1 MDKARKQ
8 FSVMELE
15 ERIAPA
21 IMKTVDTTTT
31 FTKHPGPTDTQ
42 TTVTETTA
50 SNPAGNLPPGQQE
63 PTTVTTTEV
72 KNRFAR

>member
-1 MDKARKQ
+1 MKKFQVRQ
-8 FSVMELE
+8 LE

-21 IMKTVDTTTT
+21 ILKSSTSTTS

-42 TTVTETTA
+42 VTVTETTA
-50 SNPAGNLPPGQQE
+50 SNPAGNEPPGQQE
-63 PTTVTTTEV
+63 PTTVTVTEV